1 MNLNQEDVN
10 NLNRSIMGSE
20 TKVVIK
26 NISAKNEPI
35 VGQIHCIILPYI

>member
-10 NLNRSIMGSE
+10 NLNRSIMGS
-20 TKVVIK
+20 KIKIVIK

-35 VGQIHCIILPYI
+35 VGQVYCIILPYI